1 MYATTRDGRSPIAF
15 YMGLTLQHGS
25 RYIHVPFQI
34 AVHDGEENLEKEIYG
49 IYEYRQKVQPCFA

>member
-1 MYATTRDGRSPIAF
+1 
-15 YMGLTLQHGS
+15 MGLTLQHGS